1 MADGKVTDT
10 GSLGGMVAAIPSD
23 KRHLEPR
30 RIAANLASIE
40 RVPEELLAGVDREW
54 ALMWARKGYDV
65 YACRGEDGA
74 WYLWLATRCVELG
87 RVAPAVEQ
95 QAMHKN
101 VRH

>member
-1 MADGKVTDT
+1 MAGWDRVDSGNAGDRNARVP
-10 GSLGGMVAAIPSD
+10 PS

-40 RVPEELLAGVDREW
+40 AVPEVLLSGADREW

-95 QAMHKN
+95 QAKHKN